1 MVREPVLLAL
11 FINSSVAMDKE
22 YFEGHKKLFSA
33 RVPPMHNDLHK
44 GLVSFRY
51 VIDFKSDN
59 YS

>member
-22 YFEGHKKLFSA
+22 YFEGHKKLFGA
-33 RVPPMHNDLHK
+33 RVPPMHSDSHK
-44 GLVSFRY
+44 GLVSVRY